1 MRGPTRRTIAV
12 AVVAVALAAAC
23 GEEEVDPVAAAQ
35 RRVEEAQEAVAEA
48 QTAFDEA
55 SAAFCEDSRD
65 YITAV
70 DRYGQLI
77 TQRAAT
83 VGDVRTAGAD
93 LEEPRE
99 AVQSSAD
106 DVTQAADEL
115 AAAQQELAEAQIA
128 LAEAQTSTSATTPA
142 STTTTAPLVPRSTVD
157 RIERAESDLEAAFE
171 GVTNQTPLTQATAQ
185 VNAAAFALQVAWMR
199 LFAEAGCL
207 TDEQLQQAVTAVT
220 TYTAA
225 LQTALQTAG
234 FYDGPIDGV
243 YGPDTVAAVEELQT
257 ANGLPVT
264 GFADRATS
272 AALQAAVLAVDD
284 QAATQAVAHT
294 AAVQSTLKLAGY
306 WTGPVDGQWTPE
318 LTQALMAFQ
327 TALGVPA
334 TGVVDAATLAALQA
348 AIAEAQNPPPT
359 TEATTTTAAPP
370 TTESTSTTA

>member
-1 MRGPTRRTIAV
+1 
-12 AVVAVALAAAC
+12 
-23 GEEEVDPVAAAQ
+23 
-35 RRVEEAQEAVAEA
+35 VEEAQEAVTEA

>member
-1 MRGPTRRTIAV
+1 LYT
-12 AVVAVALAAAC
+12 
-23 GEEEVDPVAAAQ
+23 
-35 RRVEEAQEAVAEA
+35 
-48 QTAFDEA
+48 
-55 SAAFCEDSRD
+55 
-65 YITAV
+65 
-70 DRYGQLI
+70 
-77 TQRAAT
+77 
-83 VGDVRTAGAD
+83 GA
-93 LEEPRE
+93 
-99 AVQSSAD
+99 
-106 DVTQAADEL
+106 
-115 AAAQQELAEAQIA
+115 
-128 LAEAQTSTSATTPA
+128 
-142 STTTTAPLVPRSTVD
+142 
-157 RIERAESDLEAAFE
+157 
-171 GVTNQTPLTQATAQ
+171 
-185 VNAAAFALQVAWMR
+185 
-199 LFAEAGCL
+199 
-207 TDEQLQQAVTAVT
+207 
-220 TYTAA
+220 
-225 LQTALQTAG
+225 
-234 FYDGPIDGV
+234 IDGV
-243 YGPDTVAAVEELQT
+243 YGPETVAAVDALQT